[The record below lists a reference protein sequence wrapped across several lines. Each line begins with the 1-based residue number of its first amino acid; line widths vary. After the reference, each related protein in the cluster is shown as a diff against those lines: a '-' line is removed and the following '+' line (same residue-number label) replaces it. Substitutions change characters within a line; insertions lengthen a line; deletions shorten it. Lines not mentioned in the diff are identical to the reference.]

1 MTHQTSP
8 FKKQVQTR
16 PSKQCKS
23 LIRTEGVLN
32 FLHYLRPMITIQPNP
47 IPCRPSTNSC
57 DDNIWR
63 KKFFL
68 RRRWKMEKENIFFCG
83 GEEKGRRKR
92 RKILF
97 FWSVRV
103 FKLFNVV
110 RVVRLFRWMVRI
122 VRRGAHGGQKVS
134 LVSRVYVQQ
143 LFPPIMKM
151 TPPLGKIIPS

>member
-47 IPCRPSTNSC
+47 IPCHPSTNSC
-57 DDNIWR
+57 EDNIWR

-83 GEEKGRRKR
+83 GEEYGRRKR

-110 RVVRLFRWMVRI
+110 GVVRLLKVD
-122 VRRGAHGGQKVS
+122 GQDCQEGCSWCSKGQFGQQG
-134 LVSRVYVQQ
+134 VQQ

-151 TPPLGKIIPS
+151 TPPLLKIIPS